1 MKNSTKL
8 DGVTATGYLKNTACS
23 VTEKWIGINAT
34 GEAVCGTSTP
44 ILADYGTVSEQGC
57 AANIYHA
64 TGTNG
69 TTNTGDTLKS

>member
-1 MKNSTKL
+1 MKL
-8 DGVTATGYLKNTACS
+8 DGVTASGYLRKIPDCPP
-23 VTEKWIGINAT
+23 TEKWIDIDAT
-34 GEAVCGTSTP
+34 GKAVCGTSTP

>member
-1 MKNSTKL
+1 MKL
-8 DGVTATGYLKNTACS
+8 DGVTATGYLKNTDCVS
-23 VTEKWIGINAT
+23 LGQKWIGIDAT
-34 GEAVCGTSTP
+34 GKALCGTSTP